1 MKSVLLQPYLR
12 NTLCDTNFVYLH
24 LSCITWDRHFWRL
37 ALLYSFIFRGT
48 TYCHIIFLHRVG
60 LPYTSDQSTF
70 VKPKVNV
77 LKDIQIL
84 TKTTYVQQEAD
95 NMLIPLSSSWV
106 ILSGYCLENITTS
119 RRDCCPQLIHL
130 VTSGEIVISLSKI

>member
-1 MKSVLLQPYLR
+1 MFYFTTLPTKYFMWHILCLSTSFLYHLGPVRVTVFLYISWNYLLSYQQI
-12 NTLCDTNFVYLH
+12 
-24 LSCITWDRHFWRL
+24 LSTVW
-37 ALLYSFIFRGT
+37 
-48 TYCHIIFLHRVG
+48 

-70 VKPKVNV
+70 VKPNVNV

-95 NMLIPLSSSWV
+95 NMLIPVSSSWV

-119 RRDCCPQLIHL
+119 RCDCCPQLIHL